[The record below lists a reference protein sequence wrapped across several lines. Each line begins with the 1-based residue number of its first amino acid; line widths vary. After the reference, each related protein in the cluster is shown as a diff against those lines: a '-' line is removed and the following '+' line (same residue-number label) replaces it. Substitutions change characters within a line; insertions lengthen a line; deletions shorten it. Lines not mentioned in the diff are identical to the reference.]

1 MPETVLDK
9 IRQITP
15 ELSKDELKNKFTEI
29 AEDLIHNYCI
39 VKSTENPNKTLEYHF
54 MELEFYYYSP
64 EHTDLITYPRKAQAG
79 QWFFHT
85 SGVDLCLPSMYDEE
99 VNHYF
104 FGGIL
109 IRALSKHLNEEEI
122 GYITGPLNC
131 CDELFDQF
139 NAFDTPK
146 NFPRIVRK
154 KEKSS
159 QNIGTCGRYFKFN
172 KTSKQKLDQI
182 CKSWG
187 EHAPKLNAPQ
197 ISTDTFEEFLKK
209 PYCFF
214 DPEAFVRYRENKK
227 PAQSYNAIPGT
238 EKVRLQTKDL

>member
-1 MPETVLDK
+1 MSETVLNTIK
-9 IRQITP
+9 EITP
-15 ELSKDELKNKFTEI
+15 ELSKGQLEEKFKKI

-39 VKSTENPNKTLEYHF
+39 VKPSENPNETLEYHF

-79 QWFFHT
+79 QWFFHA
-85 SGVDLCLPSMYDEE
+85 SGVDICFPSMYDEE
-99 VNHYF
+99 GNHHF

-122 GYITGPLNC
+122 DYITGPLNC
-131 CDELFDQF
+131 CYELFDQF

-146 NFPRIVRK
+146 DFPRIVPK

-159 QNIGTCGRYFKFN
+159 QNVETCGRYFKFN

-187 EHAPKLNAPQ
+187 EHDPKLNVPQ
-197 ISTDTFEEFLKK
+197 ISTDTFEGFLKE

-214 DPEAFVRYRENKK
+214 DPEAFVRCKK
-227 PAQSYNAIPGT
+227 KYPNRSYAIPGT
-238 EKVRLQTKDL
+238 GKQRLHIKD